1 MAIENC
7 LKCDFNRKEPP
18 GARICRKC
26 GRPENVTKREWAN
39 GVYVGG
45 IAKWTPSAEDLLGP
59 EEPKWTAEE
68 LATADAEATKLHQY
82 FHPEEYGHSPAVE
95 ALAEMKA
102 INELPME
109 VRAAA
114 TAALLRNLHPEL
126 MDFNRLTTIEPTAR
140 PVHSKLGGS
149 SAKRWMNCP
158 GSVDLIARLPKVE
171 EDSEYAAEGTQ
182 AHALAAHCL
191 ENDLDAWEA
200 LANYSLLSYGDVG
213 AIQSYLDYVRSL
225 PGRRDIEVS
234 FHRPELHEDYYGTV
248 DAAVYSVTG
257 GTDIVLEVVDFKF
270 GAGVYVPVVD
280 SEQLLY
286 YAAGYIAGDFG
297 FWPDEGTVR
306 LTVVQPRLDWSG
318 DTIRSWDTTVKAI
331 ELWLMDECL
340 PAMNRDRP
348 DEFVMGDWC
357 QFCPAKLVCPAQ
369 AEALD
374 EIDNALPPAELE
386 DDALGELFEK
396 CERVQPLRK
405 AVRDEVQRR
414 MMNRGSVP
422 GVKLVAGKAD
432 RVWKDEAEARLT
444 YAYKEAAFNKPKL
457 LSPAQA
463 EKLPGGKDFVAE
475 WAYKPE
481 VSPTIA
487 LASDPR
493 TAVELPVASQVFSH
507 IDVDSLG

>member
-1 MAIENC
+1 MAITNC

-18 GARICRKC
+18 GARVCRKC
-26 GRPENVTKREWAN
+26 GRPENVTKREWAD
-39 GVYVGG
+39 GVHRTMDPAWV
-45 IAKWTPSAEDLLGP
+45 PSVEDLLGP
-59 EEPKWTAEE
+59 EVPVTRSTESGASSAPGSTATESIPVVIE
-68 LATADAEATKLHQY
+68 R
-82 FHPEEYGHSPAVE
+82 PA
-95 ALAEMKA
+95 
-102 INELPME
+102 
-109 VRAAA
+109 
-114 TAALLRNLHPEL
+114 
-126 MDFNRLTTIEPTAR
+126 
-140 PVHSKLGGS
+140 HSKLGGS

-158 GSVDLIARLPKVE
+158 GSVDLIARHPPP
-171 EDSEYAAEGTQ
+171 EDSGSEYAAEGTQ

-200 LANYSLLSYGDVG
+200 LADYPLLSFDDVG

-234 FHRPELHEDYYGTV
+234 FHRPELHEHYYGTV
-248 DAAVYSVTG
+248 DAAVYSATG

-270 GAGVYVPVVD
+270 GQGVYVPAVD

-286 YAAGYIAGDFG
+286 YAAGYIAGDFD

-331 ELWLMDECL
+331 KDWLSFACL
-340 PAMNRDRP
+340 PAMHRVSMDSDAP
-348 DEFVMGDWC
+348 DEFNIGDWC
-357 QFCPAKLVCPAQ
+357 QFCPAKLYCPAQ
-369 AEALD
+369 Q
-374 EIDNALPPAELE
+374 
-386 DDALGELFEK
+386 DALTALEELRQRVQSPSDMPDETLGMLFEMAEK
-396 CERVQPLRK
+396 VKGYQK

-414 MMNRGSVP
+414 MMNRGNVP
-422 GVKLVAGKAD
+422 GIKLVAGKAD

-444 YAYKEAAFNKPKL
+444 YAYKEAAFVTKL
-457 LSPAQA
+457 VSPAQA

-493 TAVELPVASQVFSH
+493 TAVELPTASQVFSH